1 MFPPHPTPRSPLL
14 SPRDGLPPARGCPSA
29 LQGVPQPQP
38 VLWGNSALLPL
49 LCPCRVVL
57 SVNDK
62 WHYCQNSDIL
72 VGSRAMRDRHLRLLG
87 YCLVQVSA
95 ALLPA
100 PSVGHRLPPW
110 PRSVGLGQMQRVM
123 SSSSQPGASSWG
135 RLSPLT
141 LALSR
146 PGSFPTAVLW
156 SQPRGAAGRPHVCAC
171 SRPAATSSPA
181 GPGPVPGRGSR
192 LSPCTACVRPLPGG
206 VSLGADVCEEA
217 ARQCG
222 PPALNCSS

>member
-1 MFPPHPTPRSPLL
+1 MGCHQRGGALL
-14 SPRDGLPPARGCPSA
+14 HSRGSLSHSPRC
-29 LQGVPQPQP
+29 GVT
-38 VLWGNSALLPL
+38 ALLPL

-95 ALLPA
+95 APLPA
-100 PSVGHRLPPW
+100 PPVGHRLPPW

-141 LALSR
+141 LALSW